1 MNEEQIQKM
10 IADTYNQDKE
20 DTLRGMIKDF
30 YNRKNTSSIILA
42 WGYAIVIIVVAVY
55 CAVQFFNHVEVRMQI
70 MYATL
75 FIVMVQFM
83 QLIKIFAW
91 QLIHRNGIKREIKR
105 LEIRI
110 AELAETIKEQ

>member
-1 MNEEQIQKM
+1 MNERQIQEM
-10 IADTYNQDKE
+10 IEDTYEQSKE

-30 YNRKNTSSIILA
+30 YNRKNASSIVIVWA
-42 WGYAIVIIVVAVY
+42 YAAVIIALATWAGVR
-55 CAVQFFNHVEVRMQI
+55 FFKAEQTQTQM
-70 MYATL
+70 MYAVI

-91 QLIHRNGIKREIKR
+91 QMIHRNGIKREIKR

-110 AELAETIKEQ
+110 AELSQTIKG

>member
-30 YNRKNTSSIILA
+30 YNRKNTSSIIIVWA
-42 WGYAIVIIVVAVY
+42 YAVVIVAVAVY
-55 CAVQFFNHVEVRMQI
+55 CAVQFFNQVEVRMQI

-91 QLIHRNGIKREIKR
+91 QMIHRNGIKREIP
-105 LEIRI
+105 EIVRK
-110 AELAETIKEQ
+110 ATQA